1 MTHFLNSSTGGPI
14 CVRGNVFERERDRK
28 GEKER
33 KTERERCN
41 KTSWTQNVFSAMN
54 FSLQMCVRE
63 EMTKLTVWKLHHLV
77 GFHRLTWS
85 NPSFLIG
92 RKPSHV
98 AAFVRPH
105 WRGVKCPRQSTL
117 CMFWSEKVV
126 FLFFSFFAWS
136 IMLSSWMEEHF
147 AQFTWDQIYFFVLH
161 FWSSLSLY
169 YIFHFSSCNI

>member
-1 MTHFLNSSTGGPI
+1 MWEETCLREREI
-14 CVRGNVFERERDRK
+14 ERERK
-28 GEKER
+28 KER
-33 KTERERCN
+33 LKERDATKLLEHKMFSQPWIFHGKCARVWNWERER
-41 KTSWTQNVFSAMN
+41 
-54 FSLQMCVRE
+54 
-63 EMTKLTVWKLHHLV
+63 MTKLTVWKLHHLV